1 MKDFAYQQNIHQNNV
16 AVAFIQGEEVTHGQ
30 ARTTSDILEARR

>member
-1 MKDFAYQQNIHQNNV
+1 MKDFDREIEDHQNNV

-30 ARTTSDILEARR
+30 ARTP